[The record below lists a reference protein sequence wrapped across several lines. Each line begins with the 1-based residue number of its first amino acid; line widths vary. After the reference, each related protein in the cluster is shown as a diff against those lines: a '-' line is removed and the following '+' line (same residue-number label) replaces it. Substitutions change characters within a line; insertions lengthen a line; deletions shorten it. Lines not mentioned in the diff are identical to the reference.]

1 MAGATPMADMTM
13 WEQELALQQEI
24 EMHEARLYGPNYP
37 RTGAA
42 AEARIRD
49 LVDLED
55 GQAEN
60 ILRLASKHEFDHP
73 ILNLGKM
80 VKKGDGSE
88 EY

>member
-1 MAGATPMADMTM
+1 M
-13 WEQELALQQEI
+13 WERELVLYKDI
-24 EMHEARLYGPNYP
+24 ETHEARLYGPKYP
-37 RTGAA
+37 RSGRE

-55 GQAEN
+55 GQAED
-60 ILRLASKHEFDHP
+60 ILRLASKHEFDQP

-80 VKKGDGSE
+80 VKTKGGSE

>member
-1 MAGATPMADMTM
+1 MHKD
-13 WEQELALQQEI
+13 I
-24 EMHEARLYGPNYP
+24 ETHEARLYGPNYP
-37 RTGAA
+37 RSGKE

-55 GQAEN
+55 GQAED